1 MLRRESA
8 DCLHAILIP
17 RALSPPGVLAMI
29 VRLPG
34 SFPTRCRAVVHNG
47 VATLF
52 AIAPV
57 LAPSMYNQTKA
68 ALAAADATLAEAG
81 SSKDRI
87 LTATVFI
94 ADMTQKDEMNRA
106 WDEWADRH
114 NPPMRVCVSVGLTGA
129 CLVEML
135 ITAVVA

>member
-1 MLRRESA
+1 
-8 DCLHAILIP
+8 
-17 RALSPPGVLAMI
+17 MI

-34 SFPTRCRAVVHNG
+34 SFPTRCRAVIHNG

-52 AIAPV
+52 AVAP
-57 LAPSMYNQTKA
+57 LLSPSIYDQTRA
-68 ALAAADATLAEAG
+68 ALGVVDETLAEAG

-94 ADMTQKDEMNRA
+94 ADMAQKEEMNRA
-106 WDEWADRH
+106 WDEWADRN
-114 NPPMRVCVSVGLTGA
+114 NPPMRICVSAGLTGD

-135 ITAVVA
+135 FTASATSPGLVI